1 MPPKP
6 AADQDAMYLKAAM
19 YAAGA
24 VVLVYALVPGLVAFG
39 IYFFLRGYFSKR
51 DYVLLLLGGSVVSL
65 IGLGNGLMVEYV
77 RWVNKLL
84 PPGSPSLYFSLEA
97 VVAIVMTSALLLG
110 AVGLLDG
117 TSIGAKIP
125 SFFKPSALGEKPSI
139 IPTAREKQRIRSVPT
154 PVFDPQSMGM
164 SLDGVG
170 ASSAQRF
177 VVMGKSS
184 NGTPTGISEQEIG
197 THALVFGSTG
207 SGKTETIKTLAGGL
221 LDLGWEGI
229 VLDLKE
235 DTKPGGL
242 KDWCEEYA
250 QSHAVV
256 YQELRLSDPTPR
268 FWFDTL
274 DGLTRDEARDTILS
288 LTRFDD
294 DYYKQ
299 QSVLVLGQLLK
310 LLYWAHE
317 ADPTTCPLPTIRTI
331 SNILGSASGLAAETK
346 KFRAIVMQNTPGLP
360 KEEFQVLESP
370 QQVHQQQ
377 AHSWGAKLG
386 NLYDTQAGRS
396 VLSQPGPSD
405 RRPKLDVT
413 QGGLI
418 YIGLDSQGKPDLTRI
433 VSSSVLQRISVEAA
447 QRTTGMSQNTGKKK
461 FLIVD
466 EANWVDRTIVQNLLS
481 RARSAGI
488 AMVLCTQGPKDW
500 IDKDG
505 NDFAKLAQNTNV
517 AMIMKQGEPES
528 AQLCADFIGNTEYM
542 SASIG
547 IEGGG
552 TLRKETEN
560 IVSQDELRG
569 LGVGEMILRVSTPYV
584 RTEWVQVSQRD
595 PKLVA
600 GYRDSGPG
608 LARPPI

>member
-1 MPPKP
+1 
-6 AADQDAMYLKAAM
+6 
-19 YAAGA
+19 
-24 VVLVYALVPGLVAFG
+24 
-39 IYFFLRGYFSKR
+39 
-51 DYVLLLLGGSVVSL
+51 
-65 IGLGNGLMVEYV
+65 
-77 RWVNKLL
+77 
-84 PPGSPSLYFSLEA
+84 
-97 VVAIVMTSALLLG
+97 
-110 AVGLLDG
+110 
-117 TSIGAKIP
+117 
-125 SFFKPSALGEKPSI
+125 
-139 IPTAREKQRIRSVPT
+139 
-154 PVFDPQSMGM
+154 
-164 SLDGVG
+164 
-170 ASSAQRF
+170 
-177 VVMGKSS
+177 MGKSS

-505 NDFAKLAQNTNV
+505 NYFAKLAQNTNV